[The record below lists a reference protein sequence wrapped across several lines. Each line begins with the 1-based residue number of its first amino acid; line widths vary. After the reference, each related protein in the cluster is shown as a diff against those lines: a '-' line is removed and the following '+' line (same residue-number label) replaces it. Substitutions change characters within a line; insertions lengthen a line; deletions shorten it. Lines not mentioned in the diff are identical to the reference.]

1 MELTKK
7 GVRTYEPSFFVRFF
21 YRTTDICIALIGC
34 VFAIVIILITKI
46 AYIKDGDKNPIIF
59 TQERIGKDGKLFKI
73 YKIRTMVLNADEI
86 LKKLLENDKMLGL
99 EYKKNKKLGHDPRVT
114 RVGNKLRKAS
124 LDEFP
129 QFFNVLIGNMTL
141 VGPRP
146 YLPREMKDMGDAYFT
161 IIQCKPAITGPWQ
174 VSGRSN
180 INFKDRCLI
189 DIEYV
194 KNKNIKQ
201 DLKIFLKTI
210 TSVINK
216 EGAK

>member
-7 GVRTYEPSFFVRFF
+7 AVRSYEPSFFVRFF
-21 YRTTDICIALIGC
+21 YRTADICIGILGCLFTFIIVLI
-34 VFAIVIILITKI
+34 AKI

-59 TQERIGKDGKLFKI
+59 TQERIGKGGKLFKI
-73 YKIRTMVLNADEI
+73 YKIRTMVPNADEI
-86 LKKLLENDKMLGL
+86 LKKLLTDDEKLRL
-99 EYKKNKKLGHDPRVT
+99 EYKKNKKLEHDPRVT
-114 RVGNKLRKAS
+114 KIGNRLRKAS

-146 YLPREMKDMGDAYFT
+146 YLPREMKDMGETYFT

-174 VSGRSN
+174 VGGRSE
-180 INFKDRCLI
+180 IDFEERCQIDVKYIHEKTLFKDI
-189 DIEYV
+189 
-194 KNKNIKQ
+194 
-201 DLKIFLKTI
+201 KIFLKTI
-210 TSVINK
+210 KLVILK

>member
-7 GVRTYEPSFFVRFF
+7 GVKSYEPSIFIRFF
-21 YRTTDICIALIGC
+21 YRMTDICIGLVGC
-34 VFAIVIILITKI
+34 SFTIVIFLITKI

-73 YKIRTMVLNADEI
+73 YKIRTMVPNADEI
-86 LKKLLENDKMLGL
+86 LKQLLDGDENLRL
-99 EYKKNKKLGHDPRVT
+99 EYKKNKKLEHDPRVT
-114 RVGNKLRKAS
+114 RIGDKLRRTS

-161 IIQCKPAITGPWQ
+161 VIQCKPAITGPWQ
-174 VSGRSN
+174 VSGRNN
-180 INFKDRCLI
+180 IDFKDRCMI

-194 KNKNIKQ
+194 NNKSIKR
-201 DLKIFLKTI
+201 DIEIFIRTI
-210 TSVINK
+210 NSVVNRN
-216 EGAK
+216 GAK